1 MNKGEFK
8 MSSTA
13 EKITG
18 ILLFVISVSF
28 GFYYIYCILING
40 GVPNFLMIPPMLL
53 LNSYWVIA
61 LPIAILIVIVV
72 VIGAWLGIATA
83 FHPKAKI
90 SEEEL
95 REIMKME
102 KDRKK

>member
-1 MNKGEFK
+1 
-8 MSSTA
+8 MSTNA

-18 ILLFVISVSF
+18 ILLVIISIAA

-40 GVPNFLMIPPMLL
+40 GVPNLLMIPPMFL
-53 LNSYWVIA
+53 LNSYWVVA
-61 LPIAILIVIVV
+61 LPIAILVVIVIV
-72 VIGAWLGIATA
+72 IGVWLGIATA

-95 REIMKME
+95 RKIMEME
-102 KDRKK
+102 KNKKK

>member
-1 MNKGEFK
+1 
-8 MSSTA
+8 MSSNA

-18 ILLFVISVSF
+18 ILLIVLSLAS

-40 GVPNFLMIPPMLL
+40 GVPNFLLIPSMFL
-53 LNSYWVIA
+53 LNAYWVVA

-72 VIGAWLGIATA
+72 VIGTWLGIATA